1 MTTKMDVSEDVRELL
16 KTHDFLDLVETGDDA
31 TGKRVRVRCAL
42 TQHEIVPKKEAI
54 ETYLN
59 SKPFRKAK
67 EWYCYDY
74 SQYEPYIVSH
84 RRKPKSLYCNVTDT
98 VLNRIPS
105 EVEKHVN
112 GKKFKRM
119 KEHVKFEIKKT
130 QDEQDEE
137 EFDANEFEFE
147 NRQVLN
153 SDDEEEEGV
162 AGAEED
168 DEELDLELDEE
179 EEAEEDDGD
188 DDMKDLY
195 PDDDVSDDEQVR
207 FIHTAVEKEDG
218 EKKEKKPKKEKKEKK
233 TESKKRKLEDK
244 ATAETEKPVEK
255 KSKPTKAPKEPKA
268 AKTEA
273 EAPVVKAK
281 GERPPNKKELRH
293 ARKLAAKQQKLQQQ
307 AAAEATTN

>member
-1 MTTKMDVSEDVRELL
+1 MTTLVDLSEDVRELL
-16 KTHDFLDLVETGDDA
+16 KTHDFLELVETGDDVN
-31 TGKRVRVRCAL
+31 GKRVRVRCAL
-42 TQHEIVPKKEAI
+42 TQHEIVPKKDAI

-74 SQYEPYIVSH
+74 SKYEPYIVSH

-119 KEHVKFEIKKT
+119 KEHVKFEIKKSK
-130 QDEQDEE
+130 DEQDENE
-137 EFDANEFEFE
+137 DEFDANEFEFE

-153 SDDEEEEGV
+153 SDDEEQGPGEEQDDDNDDL
-162 AGAEED
+162 ED
-168 DEELDLELDEE
+168 DDEDEE
-179 EEAEEDDGD
+179 VK

-207 FIHTAVEKEDG
+207 FIHTAVEKEDS
-218 EKKEKKPKKEKKEKK
+218 EKTEKPKKKKEQ
-233 TESKKRKLEDK
+233 SKKRKLEDDAAAK
-244 ATAETEKPVEK
+244 REKPVEK
-255 KSKPTKAPKEPKA
+255 KSKPAKAPKAPKIQVD
-268 AKTEA
+268 
-273 EAPVVKAK
+273 APVVKAK

-293 ARKLAAKQQKLQQQ
+293 ARKLAAKQQKNQ
-307 AAAEATTN
+307 APVDPTN

>member
-42 TQHEIVPKKEAI
+42 TQHEIVPKKDAI
-54 ETYLN
+54 EAYLN

-130 QDEQDEE
+130 KDEQDEE

-153 SDDEEEEGV
+153 SDDDKEAAEGEEED
-162 AGAEED
+162 ED
-168 DEELDLELDEE
+168 FDLDLEEDEEE
-179 EEAEEDDGD
+179 EEAEDEDD

-207 FIHTAVEKEDG
+207 FIHTVVEKEDGKDG
-218 EKKEKKPKKEKKEKK
+218 EKKEKKEPKK
-233 TESKKRKLEDK
+233 ESKKRKHEDE
-244 ATAETEKPVEK
+244 ATAEKEEPVEK
-255 KSKPTKAPKEPKA
+255 KSKSSK

-293 ARKLAAKQQKLQQQ
+293 ARKQAAKHQKQQQ
-307 AAAEATTN
+307 PLPTN